1 MRILIIEDELDLLSV
16 VSKTLREQGYAV
28 DTATDGTEGLY
39 SEAERDPSTP
49 APGPR
54 PPGPH
59 PILLEC
65 ALTNAVAGRYVAV
78 WFRDGRQIIRTPGV
92 PPELTRPATRAA
104 ADWVEETGSHIRS
117 YRYTPRGECLMIGT
131 DSSPKIAGVHT
142 RMARLMIGGLIVL
155 ILGLLV
161 GWFVTGR
168 ALRPIREITEAAQRI
183 SQGDL
188 SQRVATQ
195 DQFSE
200 LGELAS
206 MLNDTFHRLEKVF
219 TQQARFTSDAAHEL
233 RTPVAI
239 MRAQTQAALMRDRSP
254 EEYKETIESC
264 HRAANR
270 MQKLIEA
277 LLALARFDANREPTR
292 LVPLDLATL
301 VKETIEA
308 TTSITSQRRIRV
320 EASLDP
326 APCHGDPVQL
336 GQVLSNLVANAVF
349 YNRDDGTI
357 RIVTSQNA
365 GFAELV
371 IADTGRGIPESE
383 LPNLFTRFH
392 RVDKSRNR
400 GDGGTGLG
408 LAITKSIVEK
418 HHGNISV
425 ASQLGAGSTFTVRI
439 PTNDPHVSRSL
450 QGS

>member
-1 MRILIIEDELDLLSV
+1 
-16 VSKTLREQGYAV
+16 
-28 DTATDGTEGLY
+28 
-39 SEAERDPSTP
+39 
-49 APGPR
+49 
-54 PPGPH
+54 
-59 PILLEC
+59 
-65 ALTNAVAGRYVAV
+65 
-78 WFRDGRQIIRTPGV
+78 
-92 PPELTRPATRAA
+92 
-104 ADWVEETGSHIRS
+104 
-117 YRYTPRGECLMIGT
+117 
-131 DSSPKIAGVHT
+131 
-142 RMARLMIGGLIVL
+142 MIGGLIVL

-371 IADTGRGIPESE
+371 VADTGRGIPESE